1 MSFRSQSRIQVVS
14 LGTIEQNRLGSRFSL
29 WRFVFVNGTSNCKGT
44 PAGVCLTQW
53 KTACNSLPK
62 SKLCLTAGMV
72 IKKLVLGSQKMLQ
85 KQFMYWCQKCLRLL
99 MARIAIRVV
108 VMIFLTAGIL
118 GIWVSDAL
126 ALVPTY
132 VALNTQLASTATQIQ
147 DEQTAPYAT
156 VYRSPECTCCGGW
169 IKHLKAQGF
178 RIKDFPTPDIDL
190 VKQKYHVPDNL
201 TSCHTAIVNGHVI
214 EGHVPADDIKRLL
227 QDSPNTLGLSVPQ
240 MPVGTPGM
248 EMGNQKDPFSVFSF
262 DRHSRIAVYKD
273 YP

>member
-1 MSFRSQSRIQVVS
+1 
-14 LGTIEQNRLGSRFSL
+14 
-29 WRFVFVNGTSNCKGT
+29 
-44 PAGVCLTQW
+44 
-53 KTACNSLPK
+53 
-62 SKLCLTAGMV
+62 MV
-72 IKKLVLGSQKMLQ
+72 IKKLVLGSQEMLQ
-85 KQFMYWCQKCLRLL
+85 KQFMYWCQKCLPL
-99 MARIAIRVV
+99 MMVRIAVRVV

-118 GIWVSDAL
+118 GIWVSNTPVSDAL
-126 ALVPTY
+126 AFVPTN

-147 DEQTAPYAT
+147 DEQTALKATAPYAT
-156 VYRSPECTCCGGW
+156 VYRSPECSCCGGW

-227 QDSPNTLGLSVPQ
+227 QHSPNTLGLSVPQ

>member
-1 MSFRSQSRIQVVS
+1 MSFRSQSRIHVVS
-14 LGTIEQNRLGSRFSL
+14 LGTIGQNRFGAKFSL
-29 WRFVFVNGTSNCKGT
+29 WRFVFVNGTSNYKDT
-44 PAGVCLTQW
+44 PAGATLTVYLTQW
-53 KTACNSLPK
+53 KTACE
-62 SKLCLTAGMV
+62 LCLTAGMV

-126 ALVPTY
+126 ALVPNY

-147 DEQTAPYAT
+147 DAPYAT
-156 VYRSPECTCCGGW
+156 VYRSPECSCCGGW